1 MSTYLDSDT
10 DALELDAD
18 APRPVKYRELGVVAS
33 DDALDIGI
41 HPISLRSKITPADT
55 FSDRPDATLANPCT
69 APLPSSHFPCGSAIL
84 PRKRGRSRM
93 LISVDD
99 TCPDSLTK
107 KFPILHAHP

>member
-69 APLPSSHFPCGSAIL
+69 APLPSSHVDPQFSPKKEDARACS
-84 PRKRGRSRM
+84 
-93 LISVDD
+93 SVS
-99 TCPDSLTK
+99 TTPVRTL
-107 KFPILHAHP
+107 